1 MEVPFPAKMA
11 GLESAVKGL
20 LETFQQD
27 IKQEL
32 SELKSRVDE
41 VQASV
46 SALQNSVDRIKA
58 GSLFGVE
65 LTRGPTG
72 FGMR

>member
-1 MEVPFPAKMA
+1 MA

-20 LETFQQD
+20 LETFQRD

-32 SELKSRVDE
+32 ADLKSRVDE

-46 SALQNSVDRIKA
+46 SALQSSVDRLKA

-65 LTRGPTG
+65 LTRGTTG

>member
-1 MEVPFPAKMA
+1 MS
-11 GLESAVKGL
+11 GLETAVKGL

-32 SELKSRVDE
+32 GDLKSRVDE

-46 SALQNSVDRIKA
+46 SALQSSVDRIKA
-58 GSLFGVE
+58 SSLFGVE